1 MNRQQLRDYTRIL
14 ADELTEAPEGLF
26 GDTQLDTLINV
37 SQDNVLLA
45 LADKLPKQFRKP
57 ALISITA
64 NKRVYDIATD
74 LSITDFLRFSCILR
88 NLAGEKPVPLTYWD
102 VEDIWEVST
111 VGEKGTPVGWGYESR
126 TEIFFDPTP
135 STTVAD
141 RFKAYYYAE
150 LPDLADDNASP
161 ALPKPA
167 HPLISLDVLRQ
178 WNFRDEKVQQL
189 LEERFSQMIFDVTYK
204 LSGKEGPTVDLLPST
219 KELYRQSKQ

>member
-1 MNRQQLRDYTRIL
+1 MDRSQLRDYTRIL

-26 GDTQLDTLINV
+26 ANTQLDTLINV

-45 LADKLPKQFRKP
+45 LADKLPKMFRKP
-57 ALISITA
+57 VLISITA
-64 NKRVYDIATD
+64 NKREYDVATD
-74 LSITDFLRFSCILR
+74 LSITDFLKFSCILR

-102 VEDIWEVST
+102 VGDIWEVSE
-111 VGEKGTPVGWGYESR
+111 VGKTGTPKRWGYESR

-135 STTVAD
+135 DATATD
-141 RFKAYYYAE
+141 RYKGYYFAE
-150 LPDLADDNASP
+150 LPDLTDDGDSP
-161 ALPKPA
+161 ALPKVA

-189 LEERFSQMIFDVTYK
+189 LEDRFSQMIFDVTYK
-204 LSGKEGPTVDLLPST
+204 LSGKEGPTADLLPST